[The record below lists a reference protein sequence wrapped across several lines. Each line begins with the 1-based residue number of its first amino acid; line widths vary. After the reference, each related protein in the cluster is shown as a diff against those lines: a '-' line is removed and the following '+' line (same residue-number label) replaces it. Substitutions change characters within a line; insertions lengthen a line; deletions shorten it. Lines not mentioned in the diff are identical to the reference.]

1 MEETDAILPILQS
14 MGFTYTIPVRAFDT
28 EHLFSACAILLSAIL
43 NTQIEQAVPKS
54 NAARFRLCA
63 DLANKLVQLGYTADI
78 GYQTFLYP
86 NANDNLNLMIFLID
100 KLPRLQEEGTG
111 KEQDVDGRKVNRAIQ
126 RARSSLWTPFVGR
139 VRVRRGFSGEYIS
152 LPYLF
157 SAKELPNKQFSE
169 YLKKDYRVVQKQTKP
184 ELVSSAL
191 LYRFDEDLAQQRFHE
206 ESVLR
211 LQKKNSDLSKGAV
224 KNYFQMAMEN
234 AKDVHKLS
242 SKGTLSDI
250 FKTFKFRKQ
259 EEWNNSN
266 SFFRR
271 TKFEDEV
278 VYKTMA
284 SVSVEILNHAV
295 VETSTEDDEA
305 KKAAD
310 AAALLKSRE
319 EELQALI
326 DEIEKYEK
334 GISKSDDMSSRAK
347 SEIKNVI
354 HRFLFKVL
362 KVVL

>member
-1 MEETDAILPILQS
+1 
-14 MGFTYTIPVRAFDT
+14 
-28 EHLFSACAILLSAIL
+28 
-43 NTQIEQAVPKS
+43 
-54 NAARFRLCA
+54 
-63 DLANKLVQLGYTADI
+63 
-78 GYQTFLYP
+78 
-86 NANDNLNLMIFLID
+86 
-100 KLPRLQEEGTG
+100 
-111 KEQDVDGRKVNRAIQ
+111 
-126 RARSSLWTPFVGR
+126 
-139 VRVRRGFSGEYIS
+139 
-152 LPYLF
+152 
-157 SAKELPNKQFSE
+157 
-169 YLKKDYRVVQKQTKP
+169 LKKDYRVVQKQTKP